1 VVQFLTSL
9 AEERLLTFDRRKR
22 AWTWDLD
29 GIAGKGSTENLLDL
43 MIGRLRRLPDA
54 TQEALKLLACLGT
67 QADFSTLAIV
77 HGGSEDGARS
87 TSDVIAA
94 NARMHGSFRAA
105 VEAGTIISQEG
116 KYRFLHDRAQEAAY
130 ALIPAQSRADLHLRT
145 GRRLASGTAP
155 EKIAER
161 IFDIVNQL
169 NQGLRLISARVE
181 RQRVAELNLQAGRK
195 AKASSAYASACHYLA
210 AGMDVLAEGAW
221 EDCYDLTLELYL
233 ERAECEILSSKLDL
247 AAALIEE
254 LLRKGRSKTDRAEAC
269 RLRMLLE
276 LKRGDYA
283 PAVRTALE
291 CLRMFNLDLPER
303 PTPEQVRAEYD
314 EVRQTLG
321 DRSIASLVDLPLMAD
336 PEMRAVMK
344 LFNAL
349 GEVAYHSDSR
359 LFQMIACCMVKLTLR
374 HGTTEF
380 STIAYASLG
389 IVLGPVFRL
398 FRDGEEFGRLA
409 VAVSE
414 RHRFIAPKAGA
425 HFLMQMAVLWT
436 RPIGQALICLEA
448 AARSARETGEM
459 VYACYTRQHRLTD
472 LMARGD
478 PLDEV
483 WRESVAALDFVR
495 KYKFGQ
501 VVVLSTQEF
510 VEGLRGQARG
520 ANHVD
525 GAALEARVLRN
536 GVAVVACFHWILQLQ
551 RHFLLGDPDT
561 ALAFAAKAKPL
572 LWSARLNIQSVD
584 YCLYH
589 SLALTAVIPAA
600 SPERQ
605 AELREALT
613 ENLHSLERW
622 AASCPETFSHK
633 HTLVA
638 AEAARLEGR
647 EFEAMR
653 LYEQTIRSAAANGF
667 IHDEA
672 IAYEIAARFYAA
684 HGFDRI
690 AEVHLL
696 QARSGYVRW
705 GADAKVRQLDQQY
718 PRIQPERL
726 LASSTSMIALP
737 VENLDLATV
746 IKVSQSV
753 SGELVL
759 EKLIDRLMRAAIE
772 LAGAQR
778 GLLINPRND
787 KLLIEA
793 EATIHGGNLTVNLGG
808 GANTARALAQ
818 SLTKHV
824 ARTQETVILDDALSK
839 NPFSADPYISERRT
853 RSVLC
858 LPLITRGKLIGI
870 LYLENNLTPN
880 VFNAGRVTV
889 LKVLASQAAISLEN
903 TRLYRGLEEREA
915 KIRRLVDSNILGIFF
930 WNFDGRILD
939 ANDAFLRMVQ
949 YDRED
954 LTEGRMR
961 WTEMT
966 PPEWRERNNLRI
978 ETHRSS
984 GHFPP
989 FEKEYTRKDGSR
1001 VPVLMG
1007 ETTFEEG
1014 GDEGVAFVLDLT
1026 ERKRAEE
1033 RLRVQ
1038 HTVAQVL
1045 AEAVTIDEAA
1055 PRILRAMGEC
1065 LGWDVGA
1072 LWRVDLKVEALRCV
1086 ELWHKA
1092 SIQVPEFER
1101 VSRESTFALG
1111 LGLPGRV
1118 WSSLQPAYVHDV
1130 VSDENFP
1137 RGPIAKQEGLHAAF
1151 GFPIVLGR
1159 EALGVIEFFSRE
1171 IRQPDQEL
1179 LNLLA
1184 TIGSQIG
1191 QFIERKRA
1199 EMALRDSEEGVRRRE
1214 KELRDIL
1221 DTIPAMTVTVLPDG
1235 TDVFIGKRFVE
1246 YSGLSGDKARRSGWK
1261 ATAHP
1266 ADVDEHVSKWRSS
1279 LVSGEPIEIETRFRR
1294 ADGEYRWFLARAAP
1308 LRDDQGNILNWY
1320 EVLTD
1325 IEDRKRAEMALR
1337 HSEEALRRSEA
1348 YLAEAQHL
1356 SHTGSVACNETSN
1369 VHWSDETFRIL
1380 GFDRLDGLPSPE
1392 AVLQRVHP
1400 DDRERFN
1407 DVTTRGAREKADYKV
1422 EFRIIFPGGTIK
1434 YIELAGHPKYSA
1446 DGEFLEVV
1454 GTIIDVTERK
1464 RAQDEHERL
1473 GQLETDL
1480 AHMNRLGMMGELSA
1494 SLAHEIKQPIA
1505 AARNNAGILSPSRVE
1520 RFDLNEA
1527 SLRSNRHYGGC
1538 SFCCGGSC
1546 SIATSPPEPDSK
1558 RG

>member
-1 VVQFLTSL
+1 MIAGTLAYMAPEQTGRMNRSVDSRSDLYALGVTFYELLTGGLPFTASDPIELIHRHLAREAIPPRDRVEAVPAQLSAMVMKLLTKTAEERYQTAAEVEADLRKCLAAWEATDHIDEFPLGEQDATDRLIIPEKLYGREREIATLLEAFDRVVTHGKSELVLVTGYSGIGKSSVVNELHKAIVLPRGIFISGKFDLRLKDIPYSTLAQAFQGLIRQILSGGEEDIGRWRNAIQEVVGNHAGLLTDLIPELVRLIGPQPPVAALSPAETTLRLQLVFQRFVSVFARPEHPLVIFVDDLQWLDPATLTLVQYLITHRETRHLLLIGAYRDNEVGPEHPLTLALASVRQTDTPMSEVRLGPLSTEDINRLCCDALRCEPADVRALALAVHRQTGGNAFFVVQFLTSL

-22 AWTWDLD
+22 AWTWNLD
-29 GIAGKGSTENLLDL
+29 VIAGKGSTDNLLDL

-130 ALIPAQSRADLHLRT
+130 ALIPAQSRAGLHLRI
-145 GRRLASGTAP
+145 GRLLASGTAP
-155 EKIAER
+155 KKIAER
-161 IFDIVNQL
+161 IFDIVNQF
-169 NQGLRLISARVE
+169 NQGLPLISARVE

-221 EDCYDLTLELYL
+221 EDCYNLTLELYL

-314 EVRQTLG
+314 EVRRTLG

-389 IVLGPVFRL
+389 IVLGPVFHL

-414 RHRFIAPKAGA
+414 RHGFTAPKAGA

-436 RPIGQALICLEA
+436 RPIDHALTCLEA

-478 PLDEV
+478 PLDEI
-483 WRESVAALDFVR
+483 WRELVAALDFVR

-501 VVVLSTQEF
+501 VVVLSIQDF
-510 VEGLRGQARG
+510 VQSLRGQARG
-520 ANHVD
+520 ANRVD
-525 GAALEARVLRN
+525 GAALEARVLRS

-551 RHFLLGDPDT
+551 RQFLLGDPDM
-561 ALAFAAKAKPL
+561 ALVFAAKAKPL

-589 SLALTAVIPAA
+589 SLALAAVIPTA

-647 EFEAMR
+647 EIEAMR
-653 LYEQTIRSAAANGF
+653 LYEQTIRSASANGF

-672 IAYEIAARFYAA
+672 IAYELAAQFYAA
-684 HGFDRI
+684 HGFDKI

-696 QARSGYVRW
+696 QARSCYVRW
-705 GADAKVRQLDQQY
+705 GAEAKVRQLDQQY
-718 PRIQPERL
+718 PQLQQERL
-726 LASSTSMIALP
+726 LANSTSMIAMP

-772 LAGAQR
+772 HAGAQR

-787 KLLIEA
+787 
-793 EATIHGGNLTVNLGG
+793 
-808 GANTARALAQ
+808 
-818 SLTKHV
+818 
-824 ARTQETVILDDALSK
+824 
-839 NPFSADPYISERRT
+839 
-853 RSVLC
+853 
-858 LPLITRGKLIGI
+858 
-870 LYLENNLTPN
+870 
-880 VFNAGRVTV
+880 
-889 LKVLASQAAISLEN
+889 
-903 TRLYRGLEEREA
+903 
-915 KIRRLVDSNILGIFF
+915 
-930 WNFDGRILD
+930 
-939 ANDAFLRMVQ
+939 
-949 YDRED
+949 
-954 LTEGRMR
+954 
-961 WTEMT
+961 
-966 PPEWRERNNLRI
+966 
-978 ETHRSS
+978 
-984 GHFPP
+984 
-989 FEKEYTRKDGSR
+989 
-1001 VPVLMG
+1001 
-1007 ETTFEEG
+1007 
-1014 GDEGVAFVLDLT
+1014 
-1026 ERKRAEE
+1026 
-1033 RLRVQ
+1033 
-1038 HTVAQVL
+1038 
-1045 AEAVTIDEAA
+1045 
-1055 PRILRAMGEC
+1055 
-1065 LGWDVGA
+1065 
-1072 LWRVDLKVEALRCV
+1072 
-1086 ELWHKA
+1086 
-1092 SIQVPEFER
+1092 
-1101 VSRESTFALG
+1101 
-1111 LGLPGRV
+1111 
-1118 WSSLQPAYVHDV
+1118 
-1130 VSDENFP
+1130 
-1137 RGPIAKQEGLHAAF
+1137 
-1151 GFPIVLGR
+1151 
-1159 EALGVIEFFSRE
+1159 
-1171 IRQPDQEL
+1171 EL
-1179 LNLLA
+1179 L
-1184 TIGSQIG
+1184 
-1191 QFIERKRA
+1191 
-1199 EMALRDSEEGVRRRE
+1199 
-1214 KELRDIL
+1214 
-1221 DTIPAMTVTVLPDG
+1221 
-1235 TDVFIGKRFVE
+1235 
-1246 YSGLSGDKARRSGWK
+1246 
-1261 ATAHP
+1261 
-1266 ADVDEHVSKWRSS
+1266 
-1279 LVSGEPIEIETRFRR
+1279 
-1294 ADGEYRWFLARAAP
+1294 
-1308 LRDDQGNILNWY
+1308 
-1320 EVLTD
+1320 
-1325 IEDRKRAEMALR
+1325 
-1337 HSEEALRRSEA
+1337 
-1348 YLAEAQHL
+1348 
-1356 SHTGSVACNETSN
+1356 
-1369 VHWSDETFRIL
+1369 
-1380 GFDRLDGLPSPE
+1380 
-1392 AVLQRVHP
+1392 
-1400 DDRERFN
+1400 
-1407 DVTTRGAREKADYKV
+1407 
-1422 EFRIIFPGGTIK
+1422 
-1434 YIELAGHPKYSA
+1434 
-1446 DGEFLEVV
+1446 
-1454 GTIIDVTERK
+1454 
-1464 RAQDEHERL
+1464 
-1473 GQLETDL
+1473 
-1480 AHMNRLGMMGELSA
+1480 
-1494 SLAHEIKQPIA
+1494 
-1505 AARNNAGILSPSRVE
+1505 
-1520 RFDLNEA
+1520 
-1527 SLRSNRHYGGC
+1527 
-1538 SFCCGGSC
+1538 
-1546 SIATSPPEPDSK
+1546 
-1558 RG
+1558 